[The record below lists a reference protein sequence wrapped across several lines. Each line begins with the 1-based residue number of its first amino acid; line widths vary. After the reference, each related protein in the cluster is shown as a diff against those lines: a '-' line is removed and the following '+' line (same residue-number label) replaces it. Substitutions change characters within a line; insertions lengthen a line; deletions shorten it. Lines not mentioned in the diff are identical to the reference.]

1 MSDKRG
7 INISKGKGSKLS
19 TIIGRGF
26 AIIIV
31 LTLIVGVV
39 SIVGIQST
47 NDEYTYLLDN
57 ANVVNEI
64 SMEMLIDAQKV
75 RQAEKDFIAT
85 GNTTL
90 IEVHDTL
97 GDLIIAGANA
107 IIDLNINDKMTTLSQ
122 GVKVDY
128 KTYDDIA
135 DEQFGDYIERGGGVF
150 GSTNGLVGELKAASD
165 EMEDMINTDYIAGSY
180 NNTVRFQLA
189 GLLSDILL
197 DEANYLM
204 SVNSAEDSQTHVSSM
219 TTHITEML
227 TIVDAQGLAQVRET
241 EWHDDWTTYQTAF
254 TAITELDAEMKL
266 EQPIFIQASDE
277 MIEDIEEIEAVAMQI
292 GVDTRNEAEES
303 VASIMFLSIALVTI
317 TIIIGITL
325 TIIITRGI
333 VKPVYEIEG
342 EVAVITSGDLTSDF
356 SFSKQPSA
364 ELEILGG
371 NVGSMKNSL
380 LSIIGSIA
388 ASNKIL
394 NSASE
399 DLFSGA
405 EEINASAEEVASTS
419 QAMSNGATTQTE
431 LIAEVNEDIQTL
443 IQMVEEIITKIQAN
457 TNDVSQIA
465 LQTNILAL
473 NAGIEASRAGDYG
486 RGFMVVAE
494 NVRRLSDQSKDAAEK
509 IALVADE
516 IAQNLQT
523 SFSKISNSIINIVS
537 VSEET
542 AASAEEVAAAAEEM
556 TSTVE
561 ELSSAAQE
569 LTTQAE
575 ESANVIA
582 QFKIK

>member
-1 MSDKRG
+1 MSDVKG
-7 INISKGKGSKLS
+7 KKSKGKGTRLS
-19 TIIGRGF
+19 MIIGRGF
-26 AIIIV
+26 AIIIL
-31 LTLIVGVV
+31 LTLIVGVI
-39 SIVGIQST
+39 SIVGIQSV
-47 NDEYTYLLDN
+47 NDEYTHLLDN

-64 SMEMLIDAQKV
+64 SMEMLIDVQKV
-75 RQAEKDFIAT
+75 RQTEKDFIAT

-97 GDLIIAGANA
+97 GDLIIAGADA
-107 IIDLNINDKMTTLSQ
+107 IIDLNINNKMTTLTQ
-122 GVKVDY
+122 EVKVDY
-128 KTYDDIA
+128 KRYNDLSM
-135 DEQFGDYIERGGGVF
+135 EQFAGYIERGGGVF
-150 GSTNGLVGELKAASD
+150 GSTNGLVGDLKVASE
-165 EMEDMINTDYIAGSY
+165 EMEDMINTDYNAGSY
-180 NNTVRFQLA
+180 NTTVRFQMH

-197 DEANYLM
+197 DELNYLM
-204 SVNSAEDSQTHVSSM
+204 SVNSDEDSQTHISSM
-219 TTHITEML
+219 TAHITELL
-227 TIVDAQGLAQVRET
+227 TIVDAQGLAPLRET

-254 TAITELDAEMKL
+254 TAIFALDAEMKL
-266 EQPIFIQASDE
+266 KQSTFSQVSDE
-277 MIEDIEEIEAVAMQI
+277 MVEKIEDVEKEAMQI
-292 GVDTRNEAEES
+292 GVDTRNEAEDN
-303 VASIMFLSIALVTI
+303 VASNMFLSIALVTV
-317 TIIIGITL
+317 TILIGIIL
-325 TIIITRGI
+325 TIWITQGI

-342 EVAVITSGDLTSDF
+342 EVSVISDGDLTSDF

-364 ELEILGG
+364 ELSALGS
-371 NVGSMKNSL
+371 NVDAMKNSL
-380 LSIIGSIA
+380 ISIISSIA
-388 ASNKIL
+388 GANKIL

-431 LIAEVNEDIQTL
+431 LIAEVNEDIQLL
-443 IQMVEEIITKIQAN
+443 IQMVEEIVKKIQAN

-494 NVRRLSDQSKDAAEK
+494 NVRRLSDQSKEAAEK
-509 IALVADE
+509 IAMVADE
-516 IAQNLQT
+516 ITQNLQT
-523 SFSKISNSIINIVS
+523 SFSKISNSIVNIVS

-575 ESANVIA
+575 ESSQVIA